1 MISEDKQVYIKLILY
16 ISLLVLMIAIFL
28 SIIIKYYIGFS
39 EYEYIWFCSKILTI
53 KKIIRKNNKDDKIY
67 HHIDSQFRKYIIGND
82 NFNYLDLLKN
92 MPKEGDPTNYKKC
105 GIFDTYGNNFFL
117 SKSSDCPMNDIIYD
131 SSSRTSEYQNNGYE
145 QYCFAN
151 DYNLCFYFKYGVENK
166 GIIVNWITSNSRPK
180 YINEN
185 NFVLDKDAFEEIFN
199 SFDSDDD
206 DDDDDDDYDDN
217 DDDDDVESALGKAL
231 IEGSVDTITNLISD
245 GSKIEKL
252 NKLIDY
258 IDDKINNDEKNIDY
272 NYTYVNYNN
281 YVKNFIGFKDYEN
294 AKDFDKIDFS
304 IYKSRYPNYVSMI
317 FAAILLSFFT
327 IILIL
332 IIIFII
338 KDKDIHRIFIISL
351 ILYIPSFL
359 GFWIYSIVIYAKY
372 FKNESIDIAK
382 GIGADKFIE
391 DFLKEFYESFEKN
404 SFILVIIILL
414 SFSALLYISIF
425 VIIPIFNCIEK
436 RQNNSKREV
445 NYRNYNQRQNMNNN
459 ININNNQPQLIT
471 QTIQINS
478 NRQLNENR
486 NQNLNNNRP
495 QLTGDN
501 MRELDV
507 NSIQNEKNENNN

>member
-67 HHIDSQFRKYIIGND
+67 HHIDSQFRKYIISND

-92 MPKEGDPTNYKKC
+92 MPKEGDPSNYKKC

-131 SSSRTSEYQNNGYE
+131 SSSRTSEYQNNGYD

-151 DYNLCFYFKYGVENK
+151 DNNLCIYFKYGVENK

-217 DDDDDVESALGKAL
+217 DDDDVESALGKAL
-231 IEGSVDTITNLISD
+231 IKGSVDTITNLFSD

-272 NYTYVNYNN
+272 NYTYVNNN
-281 YVKNFIGFKDYEN
+281 DYVK
-294 AKDFDKIDFS
+294 
-304 IYKSRYPNYVSMI
+304 
-317 FAAILLSFFT
+317 ILL
-327 IILIL
+327 
-332 IIIFII
+332 
-338 KDKDIHRIFIISL
+338 D
-351 ILYIPSFL
+351 
-359 GFWIYSIVIYAKY
+359 
-372 FKNESIDIAK
+372 
-382 GIGADKFIE
+382 
-391 DFLKEFYESFEKN
+391 LKIMKTPK
-404 SFILVIIILL
+404 
-414 SFSALLYISIF
+414 ISIKLIF
-425 VIIPIFNCIEK
+425 LFIKVDIPIMC
-436 RQNNSKREV
+436 
-445 NYRNYNQRQNMNNN
+445 
-459 ININNNQPQLIT
+459 P
-471 QTIQINS
+471 
-478 NRQLNENR
+478 
-486 NQNLNNNRP
+486 
-495 QLTGDN
+495 
-501 MRELDV
+501 
-507 NSIQNEKNENNN
+507 